1 MIGFLIGTLCL
12 IGLAKTV
19 RRARYGYY
27 GHGCGGHGCGPSL
40 GPSHGP
46 WGHDPYRGPAHGPW
60 GGPRHHRG
68 WGNPNPWGAPDAA
81 QAMDPAKLWLRGLFE
96 RLGTTPG
103 QERVILE
110 AVTALRGQGTEL
122 RGAAESTGAAA
133 SKAFRAD
140 SFDVAVLGDAFAKQS
155 MAVES
160 AQKSVVEALH
170 KVHEALDERQR
181 RVLADMLDHGLDL
194 FGRTHHV

>member
-1 MIGFLIGTLCL
+1 MIGFIIGTLCL

-19 RRARYGYY
+19 RRARYGY
-27 GHGCGGHGCGPSL
+27 CGYSGSCGPSL

-46 WGHDPYRGPAHGPW
+46 WGHDPYRGPW
-60 GGPRHHRG
+60 GGPRHPRG
-68 WGNPNPWGAPDAA
+68 WGHPGPWGAPDAA
-81 QAMDPAKLWLRGLFE
+81 ANMDPAKFWLRGLFE

-110 AVTALRGQGTEL
+110 AVTALRNQGGEL

-181 RVLADMLDHGLDL
+181 RILADMLDRGLDL

>member
-12 IGLAKTV
+12 IGLVKTC

-27 GHGCGGHGCGPSL
+27 GASCGGGGGCGPSL
-40 GPSHGP
+40 HGPSWGP
-46 WGHDPYRGPAHGPW
+46 QDPYRGHW
-60 GGPRHHRG
+60 GGRHHRG
-68 WGNPNPWGAPDAA
+68 WEGHGHFGAYDGPHGG
-81 QAMDPAKLWLRGLFE
+81 DPARLWLRGLFE

-140 SFDVAVLGDAFAKQS
+140 SFDVDVLGDAFAKQS

-170 KVHEALDERQR
+170 KVHVALDERQR
-181 RVLADMLDHGLDL
+181 RILADLLDRGLDL
-194 FGRTHHV
+194 FGRTQHV